1 MTSDVV
7 LSILMLGSIAMLL
20 GGIALW
26 RRRGLSRQVWL
37 MLVLAAVMAVNVAIW
52 VVPLADGTA
61 PDAQLSQPRS
71 ELARSTVKDLA
82 EAEDNSTLRRSEIT
96 KTDLRNRCG

>member
-26 RRRGLSRQVWL
+26 RRRGMSRQVWL

-61 PDAQLSQPRS
+61 PVTQKLD
-71 ELARSTVKDLA
+71 
-82 EAEDNSTLRRSEIT
+82 
-96 KTDLRNRCG
+96 